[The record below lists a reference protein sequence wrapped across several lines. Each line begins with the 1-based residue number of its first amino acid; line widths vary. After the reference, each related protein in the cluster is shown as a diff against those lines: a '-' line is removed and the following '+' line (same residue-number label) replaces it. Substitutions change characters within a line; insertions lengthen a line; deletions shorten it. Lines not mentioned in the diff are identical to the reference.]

1 MKRTVALILS
11 IMMML
16 CLVACSGGE
25 DEVKDVDME
34 VVKTAL
40 CDVALTEDM
49 QQLDDTYISRMIKL
63 ESEDYIEG
71 YAAISSVG
79 INIDEFGVFKAKD
92 AAQAAE
98 IENTL
103 KSYLNT
109 RNDAWI
115 DSYLP
120 DQYPKLQSASVHTEG
135 LYVCYF
141 ILDDATKTAA
151 LDAFEACFD

>member
-1 MKRTVALILS
+1 MKRIVALVLS
-11 IMMML
+11 LMMML
-16 CLVACSGGE
+16 CLVACSGE
-25 DEVKDVDME
+25 EEEIKDVDME
-34 VVKTAL
+34 VVKAAL
-40 CDVALTEDM
+40 CDAALTEDM
-49 QQLDDTYISRMIKL
+49 QELDETYISRMIKL
-63 ESEDYIEG
+63 ESDDYVEG

-103 KSYLNT
+103 KSYLDT
-109 RNDAWI
+109 RNAAWI

-151 LDAFEACFD
+151 LDAFDTCFE